1 VRQLDEKILNIGFLG
16 KGDYPAK
23 IIERFRKEEK
33 IGMCCGLDSFENE
46 EIFKLRDSEELLRVA
61 DAVFVFDPAYSTLDE
76 LSALLRSSKHIFVQ
90 HSGLLSVGE
99 LRKLGNLATEAGVV
113 FQVGSKNRFDPMF
126 VDLMDFD
133 IKPRIIEVH
142 RYAEFAEYSTYLS
155 LVDDLLLPDLDS
167 TIALSG
173 SQVKRISA
181 SGVGVLYNDPDM
193 ITARLEF
200 FNGCVANITVSKISQ
215 KEVHKMR
222 LFRNNTFYDANFLK
236 GEIRTLNGESVSGK
250 ASKNQTESILSN
262 YQIPVNPQILLE
274 KQIESFYY
282 CIINGMDAQIGPQQM
297 GNARQVAEGII
308 DQLERNFNST

>member
-1 VRQLDEKILNIGFLG
+1 MRQLGEKILNIGFLG
-16 KGDYPAK
+16 KGDFPVK
-23 IIERFRKEEK
+23 SIQKLKKEEK

-46 EIFKLRDSEELLRVA
+46 DIFKLRDSQELLSVA
-61 DAVFVFDPAYSTLDE
+61 DAVFIFDPAYSSAE
-76 LSALLRSSKHIFVQ
+76 QLSELLRSSKHIFVQ
-90 HSGLLSVGE
+90 HPGLLSIAE
-99 LRKLGNLATEAGVV
+99 LRKLHSLASEAGVV
-113 FQVGSKNRFDPMF
+113 FQVASKNRFDPMF
-126 VDLMDFD
+126 EDLVNFD

-155 LVDDLLLPDLDS
+155 LVEDLLLPDLDA
-167 TIALSG
+167 TIELSG

-200 FNGCVANITVSKISQ
+200 YNGVVANITVSKISQ

-222 LFRNNTFYDANFLK
+222 LFKNNSFYDANFLK
-236 GEIRTLNGESVSGK
+236 GEIRMLSGEMAEGK
-250 ASKNQTESILSN
+250 ATKNQNEEILSN

-282 CIINGMDAQIGPQQM
+282 CIINGIDAFMGPQQLS
-297 GNARQVAEGII
+297 NARQVADGII
-308 DQLERNFNST
+308 DQLERNFNCT